1 LSQCAIIRIASKDK
15 VETKAYDVLEA
26 GQALRF
32 STWLQPM
39 RRSIFVAAALAA
51 ASLIAPS
58 ASRAN
63 PMFQVTAASPGA
75 ITFSGSGTAQF
86 NNSIG
91 TNNSFQ
97 VGSSTNLGVNASTSS
112 TPGYEVGSQAKL
124 DLAGTSVLQQVIGTS
139 GTFKDNT
146 SQATSAYSAASS
158 YAVDAMSK
166 AGWGSSWETSANKG
180 QYENEAAWQSAY
192 QSEYK
197 AAVSAGY
204 EATSS
209 WSNSNTQSQGTD
221 GVISG
226 NFRTVEVGSARA
238 GGSSVDWSASASS
251 AAESKYGTSYANRGE
266 THTAMS
272 ESEWKSAY
280 DAEYNQAYAQASAA
294 SNRYTD
300 SSVTVRGIGS
310 DANVAAASSSTFTV
324 DIGVGAN
331 GTNAASTST
340 ANGSAGANLS
350 TSSFAN
356 QSQSSTASAFMQAFG
371 GGAAAA
377 AE

>member
-1 LSQCAIIRIASKDK
+1 M
-15 VETKAYDVLEA
+15 
-26 GQALRF
+26 LRF
-32 STWLQPM
+32 SIWLQPM
-39 RRSIFVAAALAA
+39 RRSILVAATLAA
-51 ASLIAPS
+51 ASLIAPA

-63 PMFQVTAASPGA
+63 PMFTVTAASPGA
-75 ITFSGSGTAQF
+75 INFSGSGTAQF

-112 TPGYEVGSQAKL
+112 TPEYAVQSTAKL

-146 SQATSAYSAASS
+146 SQATNAYSAASN
-158 YAVDAMSK
+158 YAVDVMSS
-166 AGWGSSWETSANKG
+166 AGWGSSYETASATKKS
-180 QYENEAAWQSAY
+180 QYSDKAAYDAAY
-192 QSEYK
+192 QAEYK
-197 AAVSAGY
+197 AQVSAGY

-209 WSNSNTQSQGTD
+209 STRSNTQSQGTD

-238 GGSSVDWSASASS
+238 GGSSVDWSASATS
-251 AAESKYGTSYANRGE
+251 AAESKYGASYSSRG
-266 THTAMS
+266 TAHSAMS
-272 ESEWKSAY
+272 ASDWKSAY

-310 DANVAAASSSTFTV
+310 DANVAAAATSTFQV
-324 DIGVGAN
+324 DIGASTNSGS
-331 GTNAASTST
+331 GTASTST
-340 ANGSAGANLS
+340 ANGSAGANLA

-356 QSQSSTASAFMQAFG
+356 QSQASTASGFMQAFG
-371 GGAAAA
+371 SAGTTTTP
-377 AE
+377 

>member
-1 LSQCAIIRIASKDK
+1 
-15 VETKAYDVLEA
+15 
-26 GQALRF
+26 
-32 STWLQPM
+32 M

-51 ASLIAPS
+51 ASLIAPV
-58 ASRAN
+58 ASKAN
-63 PMFQVTAASPGA
+63 PMFTVTAASPGA
-75 ITFSGSGTAQF
+75 INFSGSGTAQF

-139 GTFKDNT
+139 GTFKENS
-146 SQATSAYSAASS
+146 SQATSAYSAASN
-158 YAVDAMSK
+158 YAVDAMAKS
-166 AGWGSSWETSANKG
+166 GWGATWESSANKG
-180 QYENEAAWQSAY
+180 QYSSEAEWKSAY

-197 AAVSAGY
+197 AQVSAGY

-209 WSNSNTQSQGTD
+209 WTNTNTQSQGTD

-238 GGSSVDWSASASS
+238 GGSSVDWSASATSS
-251 AAESKYGTSYANRGE
+251 AEAKYGATYATRTN
-266 THTAMS
+266 TAQT
-272 ESEWKSAY
+272 EAEWKSAY

-310 DANVAAASSSTFTV
+310 DANVAAASSSTFNV
-324 DIGVGAN
+324 EIGVGTS
-331 GTNAASTST
+331 GTSAASTST

-371 GGAAAA
+371 GGTTTTTP
-377 AE
+377 